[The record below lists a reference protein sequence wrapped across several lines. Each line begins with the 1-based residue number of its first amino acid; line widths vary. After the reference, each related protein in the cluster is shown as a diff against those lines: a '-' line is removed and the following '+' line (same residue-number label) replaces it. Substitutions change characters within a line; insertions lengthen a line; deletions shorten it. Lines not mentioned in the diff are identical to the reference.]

1 MYTPPRVSGTPEILL
16 EQDLLTQSVVVGM
29 HFDTSYQEVENLDYA
44 SGEAYFEDYNFKWE

>member
-29 HFDTSYQEVENLDYA
+29 HFDTSYQEVEYLDY
-44 SGEAYFEDYNFKWE
+44 EAGDAYTNDYNYLWD